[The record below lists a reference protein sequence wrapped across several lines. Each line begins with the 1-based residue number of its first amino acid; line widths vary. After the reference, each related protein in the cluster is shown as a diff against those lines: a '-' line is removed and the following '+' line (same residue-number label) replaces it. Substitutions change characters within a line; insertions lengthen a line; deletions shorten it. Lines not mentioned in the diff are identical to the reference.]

1 MMVKLPTNTRLNIRQ
16 HSVELVWGKSRE
28 AIVSFELFSYPAD
41 NGGQDWPV
49 IILSKTV
56 PYFPKEQP
64 SSTPDYDRMVTQA
77 ARELVKDFEGMGE
90 VLRSIANGGAI

>member
-1 MMVKLPTNTRLNIRQ
+1 MVKLPTNTRLNIRQ

-28 AIVSFELFSYPAD
+28 AIVSFELFAYPAD
-41 NGGQDWPV
+41 NGGQDYPV

-90 VLRSIANGGAI
+90 VLRSIANGGTI